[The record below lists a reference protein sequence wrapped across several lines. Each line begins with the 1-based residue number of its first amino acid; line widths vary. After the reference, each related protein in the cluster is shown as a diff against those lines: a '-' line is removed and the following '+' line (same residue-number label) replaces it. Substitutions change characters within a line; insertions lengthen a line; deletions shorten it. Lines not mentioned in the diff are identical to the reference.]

1 MAHPIIAISAALA
14 PLLVAL
20 ACLIAWRKLDGG
32 RHLLFWAAGHLGL
45 AATFAIAGLTDWAES
60 KPLMVSGAFISVL
73 AVAILAAGM
82 RVLVG
87 RRDSV
92 RTVAV
97 VSVGLAMTAIL
108 LQQINTTPYFTTA
121 PLITAACLLYGG
133 TLLLLNRRSLFYT
146 AAGILLLGRGGL
158 SLTYAF
164 LLAGRSSDDLN
175 GSLALSIL
183 LNMATGLC
191 LILIEFD
198 NARHDERRARE
209 AEHETTQFLEAV
221 LDAMPATMSYKD
233 TDLRYR
239 LMNRRMRELRQAYP
253 ADYIGRTWADIAGA
267 DTAAVVEDID
277 RRILATGEPAH
288 MEQAWTGPDGR
299 PIVLWALKVPLR
311 DNDGKMLGIITCGL
325 DITRLKE
332 TEVQLIEQ
340 REAAESASRAKT
352 SFLSNMSHELRTPL
366 NAIIGFA
373 EMMVA
378 GYAGP
383 VNDRQ
388 KDYAANIKESG
399 EHLLRLVNDIL
410 DLSRLESG
418 RLEMQIEPCSF
429 DQIAASALAMV
440 QPQARQADVTLEF
453 TPQGLMLNADSRA
466 VTQILIN
473 LLGNAVKFSRPQG
486 TVTLEASQQNGV
498 MHILVR
504 DTGIGMSEADS
515 RAAILPLHLHRSDV
529 YRTRANSGAGLGLS
543 ICRSLVDL
551 HGGRLEIRSQPGLG
565 TTVEIAL
572 PA

>member
-1 MAHPIIAISAALA
+1 MAHPIIAISATLA

-20 ACLIAWRKLDGG
+20 ACLIARRKLDGG
-32 RHLLFWAAGHLGL
+32 RHLLFWAVGHIGL
-45 AATFAIAGLTDWAES
+45 AGSFAIAGLTDWTAS
-60 KPLMVSGAFISVL
+60 QPLIIGGGIISVL
-73 AVAILAAGM
+73 AAVSLAVGM

-87 RRDSV
+87 RNDRIS
-92 RTVAV
+92 TVVLA
-97 VSVGLAMTAIL
+97 STGLAIATVL
-108 LQQINTTPYFTTA
+108 LQQINTTSYLAIT
-121 PLITAACLLYGG
+121 PLVTAACMLYGG

-146 AAGILLLGRGGL
+146 AAGILLLGRGSL
-158 SLTYAF
+158 SLTYAVQ
-164 LLAGRSSDDLN
+164 LADRTGDLN
-175 GSLALSIL
+175 GPLALSIL
-183 LNMATGLC
+183 FNMTTGLC

-209 AEHETTQFLEAV
+209 AEHESTQFLEAL
-221 LDAMPATMSYKD
+221 LDAMPATVSYKD
-233 TDLRYR
+233 TALRYR
-239 LMNRRMRELRQAYP
+239 LMNRRMRELRLAYP
-253 ADYIGRTWADIAGA
+253 ADYIGRTWADIAGS

-383 VNDRQ
+383 VSERQ

-440 QPQARQADVTLEF
+440 QPQARQADVTLQF
-453 TPQGLMLNADSRA
+453 APQGLMLNADSRA

-486 TVTLEASQQNGV
+486 TVTLDASQQNGV
-498 MHILVR
+498 MRILVQ

-515 RAAILPLHLHRSDV
+515 RAAVLPLHLHRADV

-565 TTVEIAL
+565 TTVEVAL
-572 PA
+572 PI